1 MKRNTHYGLIVR
13 TISAFLLLFIL
24 SLPLASCKADG
35 ETPGKESGTE
45 SEVAY
50 TAYDAPDGLSR
61 RELARSLQSE
71 LLPAKETGSEA
82 ETLLGGLTPVQY
94 LPQAPQDL
102 VGKRLL
108 LMLMLTEDQYAGSTV
123 FRYTAPQGNSGEEL
137 AIFFGS
143 LENSDGGGYYALVLK
158 TEYGSMGSFL
168 DESKKGSLLGT
179 VTAVRYIGFN
189 DMLHSSNNISALV
202 NSGKDSAGKDSVICY
217 GSIEG
222 NGSISAVD
230 GGTRSAPAAEVFE
243 STLARFGLS

>member
-13 TISAFLLLFIL
+13 TISVFLLVFIL
-24 SLPLASCKADG
+24 SLPLGSCIA
-35 ETPGKESGTE
+35 GKNPTTE
-45 SEVAY
+45 SSATELVNDG
-50 TAYDAPDGLSR
+50 DADRVSR
-61 RELARSLQSE
+61 RELARSLQSK

-102 VGKRLL
+102 VGQRLF
-108 LMLMLTEDQYAGSTV
+108 LMLTGDQYAGSTV

-143 LENSDGGGYYALVLK
+143 LENSDGGGYYALILK

-168 DESKKGSLLGT
+168 DESKKGSLRGT

-202 NSGKDSAGKDSVICY
+202 NSGKASAGKDSVICY

>member
-13 TISAFLLLFIL
+13 TISVFLLVFIL

-35 ETPGKESGTE
+35 KTPGKESGTE

-61 RELARSLQSE
+61 RELARSLQSG

-82 ETLLGGLTPVQY
+82 ETLPGGLTPVQY
-94 LPQAPQDL
+94 LPQAPPDL

-108 LMLMLTEDQYAGSTV
+108 LMLTGDQYAGSTV

-168 DESKKGSLLGT
+168 DESKKGSLRGT

-189 DMLHSSNNISALV
+189 DMLHSSNNISALAS
-202 NSGKDSAGKDSVICY
+202 SGKDSAGKDSVICY

>member
-13 TISAFLLLFIL
+13 TISVFLLVFIL
-24 SLPLASCKADG
+24 SLPLGSCIA
-35 ETPGKESGTE
+35 GKNPTTE
-45 SEVAY
+45 SSATELVNDG
-50 TAYDAPDGLSR
+50 DADRVSR
-61 RELARSLQSE
+61 RELARSLQSK

-82 ETLLGGLTPVQY
+82 ETLPGGLTPVQY

-108 LMLMLTEDQYAGSTV
+108 LMLTVDQYAGSTV

>member
-13 TISAFLLLFIL
+13 TISVFLLVFIL
-24 SLPLASCKADG
+24 SLPLGSCIA
-35 ETPGKESGTE
+35 GKNPTTE
-45 SEVAY
+45 SSATELVNDG
-50 TAYDAPDGLSR
+50 DADRVSR
-61 RELARSLQSE
+61 RELARSLQSK

-102 VGKRLL
+102 VGQRLF
-108 LMLMLTEDQYAGSTV
+108 LMLTGDQYAGNTV

-143 LENSDGGGYYALVLK
+143 LENSDGGGYYALILK

>member
-13 TISAFLLLFIL
+13 TISVFLLVFIL
-24 SLPLASCKADG
+24 SLPLGSCIA
-35 ETPGKESGTE
+35 GKNPTTE
-45 SEVAY
+45 SSATELVNDG
-50 TAYDAPDGLSR
+50 DADRVSR
-61 RELARSLQSE
+61 RELARSLQSG

-82 ETLLGGLTPVQY
+82 ETLPGGLTPVQY

-102 VGKRLL
+102 VGQRLF
-108 LMLMLTEDQYAGSTV
+108 LMLTEDQYAGSTV

-168 DESKKGSLLGT
+168 DESKKGSLRGT

>member
-13 TISAFLLLFIL
+13 TISVFLLVFIL

-50 TAYDAPDGLSR
+50 TAYTVPDGLSR
-61 RELARSLQSE
+61 RELARSLQSG

-82 ETLLGGLTPVQY
+82 ETLPGGLTPVQY

-102 VGKRLL
+102 VGQRLF
-108 LMLMLTEDQYAGSTV
+108 LMLTGDQYAGNTV

-168 DESKKGSLLGT
+168 DESKKGSLRGT

>member
-13 TISAFLLLFIL
+13 TISVFLLVFIL

-50 TAYDAPDGLSR
+50 TEYDAPDGLSR
-61 RELARSLQSE
+61 RELARSLQSG

-102 VGKRLL
+102 VGQRLF
-108 LMLMLTEDQYAGSTV
+108 LMLTGDQYAGSTV

-143 LENSDGGGYYALVLK
+143 LENSDGGGYYALILK

-168 DESKKGSLLGT
+168 DESKKGSLRGT

>member
-13 TISAFLLLFIL
+13 TISVFLLVFIL
-24 SLPLASCKADG
+24 SLPLGSCIA
-35 ETPGKESGTE
+35 GKNPTTE
-45 SEVAY
+45 SSATELVNDG
-50 TAYDAPDGLSR
+50 DADRVSR
-61 RELARSLQSE
+61 RELARSLQSK

-102 VGKRLL
+102 VGQRLF
-108 LMLMLTEDQYAGSTV
+108 LMLTEDQYAGNTV

-143 LENSDGGGYYALVLK
+143 LENSDGGGYYALILK

-168 DESKKGSLLGT
+168 DESKKGSLRGT

-230 GGTRSAPAAEVFE
+230 GGTRSAPTAEVFE

>member
-13 TISAFLLLFIL
+13 TISAFLLVFIL

-61 RELARSLQSE
+61 RELARSLQSK

-82 ETLLGGLTPVQY
+82 ETLPGGLTPVQY

-108 LMLMLTEDQYAGSTV
+108 LMLTGDQYAGSTV
-123 FRYTAPQGNSGEEL
+123 FRYTAPQENSGEEL

-143 LENSDGGGYYALVLK
+143 LENSDGGGYYALILK

-168 DESKKGSLLGT
+168 DESKKGSLRGT

-189 DMLHSSNNISALV
+189 DMLHSSNDISALAS
-202 NSGKDSAGKDSVICY
+202 SGKASAGKDSVICY

>member
-13 TISAFLLLFIL
+13 TISVFLLVFIL
-24 SLPLASCKADG
+24 SLPLGSCIA
-35 ETPGKESGTE
+35 GKNPTTE
-45 SEVAY
+45 SSATELVNDG
-50 TAYDAPDGLSR
+50 DADRVSR
-61 RELARSLQSE
+61 RELARSLQSK

-82 ETLLGGLTPVQY
+82 ETLPGGLTPVQY

-123 FRYTAPQGNSGEEL
+123 FRYTASQGNSGEEL

-168 DESKKGSLLGT
+168 DESKKGSLRGT

-189 DMLHSSNNISALV
+189 DMLHSSNNISALAS
-202 NSGKDSAGKDSVICY
+202 SGKASAGKDSVICY

-222 NGSISAVD
+222 NGSISTVD

>member
-13 TISAFLLLFIL
+13 TISAFLLVFIL

-61 RELARSLQSE
+61 RELARSLQSK

-82 ETLLGGLTPVQY
+82 ETLPGGLTPVQY

-108 LMLMLTEDQYAGSTV
+108 LMLTGDQYAGSTV
-123 FRYTAPQGNSGEEL
+123 FRYTAPQENSGEEL

-143 LENSDGGGYYALVLK
+143 LENSDGGGYYALILK

-168 DESKKGSLLGT
+168 DESKKGSLRGT
-179 VTAVRYIGFN
+179 VTAVRYIGFD
-189 DMLHSSNNISALV
+189 DMLHSSNDISALAS
-202 NSGKDSAGKDSVICY
+202 SGKASAGKDSVICY

>member
-13 TISAFLLLFIL
+13 TISVFLLVFIL
-24 SLPLASCKADG
+24 SLPLGSCIA
-35 ETPGKESGTE
+35 GKNPTTE
-45 SEVAY
+45 SSATELVNDG
-50 TAYDAPDGLSR
+50 DADRVSR
-61 RELARSLQSE
+61 RELARSLQSG

-82 ETLLGGLTPVQY
+82 ETLPGGLTPVQY

-102 VGKRLL
+102 VGKRLF
-108 LMLMLTEDQYAGSTV
+108 LMLTEDQYAGNTV

-168 DESKKGSLLGT
+168 DESKKGSLRGT

>member
-13 TISAFLLLFIL
+13 TISVFLLVFIL

-35 ETPGKESGTE
+35 ETSGKESGTE

-61 RELARSLQSE
+61 RELARSLQSK

-102 VGKRLL
+102 VGQRLF
-108 LMLMLTEDQYAGSTV
+108 LMLTGDQYAGSTV

-202 NSGKDSAGKDSVICY
+202 NSGKASAGKDSVICY

>member
-13 TISAFLLLFIL
+13 TISVFLLVFIL
-24 SLPLASCKADG
+24 SLPLGSCIA
-35 ETPGKESGTE
+35 GKNPTTE
-45 SEVAY
+45 SSATELVNDG
-50 TAYDAPDGLSR
+50 DADRVSR
-61 RELARSLQSE
+61 RELARSLQSG

-102 VGKRLL
+102 VGQRLF
-108 LMLMLTEDQYAGSTV
+108 LMLTEDQYAGSTV

-168 DESKKGSLLGT
+168 DESKKGSLRGT

-189 DMLHSSNNISALV
+189 DMLHSSNDISALV
-202 NSGKDSAGKDSVICY
+202 NSGKASAGKDSVICY

>member
-13 TISAFLLLFIL
+13 TISVFLLVFIL
-24 SLPLASCKADG
+24 SLPLGSCIA
-35 ETPGKESGTE
+35 GKNPTTE
-45 SEVAY
+45 SSATELVNDG
-50 TAYDAPDGLSR
+50 DADRVSR
-61 RELARSLQSE
+61 RELARSLQSK

-102 VGKRLL
+102 VGQRLF
-108 LMLMLTEDQYAGSTV
+108 LMLTGDQYAGSTV

-143 LENSDGGGYYALVLK
+143 LENSDGGGYYALILK

>member
-13 TISAFLLLFIL
+13 TISVFLLVFIL
-24 SLPLASCKADG
+24 SLPLGSCIA
-35 ETPGKESGTE
+35 GKNPTTE
-45 SEVAY
+45 SSATELVNDG
-50 TAYDAPDGLSR
+50 DADRVSR

-82 ETLLGGLTPVQY
+82 ETLPGGLTPVQY

-108 LMLMLTEDQYAGSTV
+108 LMLTEDQYAGNTV

-168 DESKKGSLLGT
+168 DESKKGSLRGT

-222 NGSISAVD
+222 NGSISTVD

>member
-1 MKRNTHYGLIVR
+1 MKRNTHYELIVR
-13 TISAFLLLFIL
+13 TISVFLLVFIL
-24 SLPLASCKADG
+24 SLPLGSCIA
-35 ETPGKESGTE
+35 GKNPTTE
-45 SEVAY
+45 SSATELVNDG
-50 TAYDAPDGLSR
+50 DADRVSR
-61 RELARSLQSE
+61 RELARSLQSK

-82 ETLLGGLTPVQY
+82 ETLPGGLTPVQY

-102 VGKRLL
+102 VGQRLF
-108 LMLMLTEDQYAGSTV
+108 LMLTEDQYAGSTV

-168 DESKKGSLLGT
+168 DESKKGSLRGT

>member
-13 TISAFLLLFIL
+13 TISVFLLVFIL
-24 SLPLASCKADG
+24 SLPLGSCIA
-35 ETPGKESGTE
+35 GKNPTTE
-45 SEVAY
+45 SSATELVNDG
-50 TAYDAPDGLSR
+50 DADRVSR
-61 RELARSLQSE
+61 RELARSLQSG

-82 ETLLGGLTPVQY
+82 ETLPGGLTPVQY

-108 LMLMLTEDQYAGSTV
+108 LMLTGDQYAGNTV

-143 LENSDGGGYYALVLK
+143 LENSDGGGYYALILK

-168 DESKKGSLLGT
+168 DESKKGSLRGT

-189 DMLHSSNNISALV
+189 DMLHSSNDISALV
-202 NSGKDSAGKDSVICY
+202 NSGKASAGKDSVICY

>member
-13 TISAFLLLFIL
+13 TISVFLLVFIL
-24 SLPLASCKADG
+24 SLPLGSCIA
-35 ETPGKESGTE
+35 GKNPTTE
-45 SEVAY
+45 SSTTELVNDG
-50 TAYDAPDGLSR
+50 DADRVSR
-61 RELARSLQSE
+61 RELARSLQSG

-82 ETLLGGLTPVQY
+82 ETLPGGLTPVQY

-102 VGKRLL
+102 VGHRLL
-108 LMLMLTEDQYAGSTV
+108 LMLMLTEDQYAGNTV

-137 AIFFGS
+137 VIFFGS

-168 DESKKGSLLGT
+168 DESKKGSLRGT

>member
-13 TISAFLLLFIL
+13 TISVFLLVFIL
-24 SLPLASCKADG
+24 SLPLGSCIA
-35 ETPGKESGTE
+35 GKNPTTE
-45 SEVAY
+45 SSATELVNGG
-50 TAYDAPDGLSR
+50 DADRVSR
-61 RELARSLQSE
+61 RELARSLQSG

-102 VGKRLL
+102 VGQRLF
-108 LMLMLTEDQYAGSTV
+108 LMLTGDQYAGSTV

-143 LENSDGGGYYALVLK
+143 LENSDGGGYYALILK

>member
-13 TISAFLLLFIL
+13 TISVFLLVFIL
-24 SLPLASCKADG
+24 SLPLGSCIA
-35 ETPGKESGTE
+35 GKNPTTE
-45 SEVAY
+45 SSATELVNDG
-50 TAYDAPDGLSR
+50 DADRVSR
-61 RELARSLQSE
+61 RELARSLQSK

-108 LMLMLTEDQYAGSTV
+108 LMLTEDQYAGSTV

-143 LENSDGGGYYALVLK
+143 LENSDGGGYYALILK

-168 DESKKGSLLGT
+168 DESKKGSLRGT

>member
-13 TISAFLLLFIL
+13 TISVFLLVFIL
-24 SLPLASCKADG
+24 SLPLGSCIA
-35 ETPGKESGTE
+35 GKNPTTE
-45 SEVAY
+45 SSATELVNDG
-50 TAYDAPDGLSR
+50 DADRVSR
-61 RELARSLQSE
+61 RELARSLQSK

-102 VGKRLL
+102 VGQRLF
-108 LMLMLTEDQYAGSTV
+108 LMLTEDQYAGSTV

-168 DESKKGSLLGT
+168 DESKKGSLRGT

-189 DMLHSSNNISALV
+189 DMLHSSNDISALAS
-202 NSGKDSAGKDSVICY
+202 SGKASAGKDSVICY

>member
-13 TISAFLLLFIL
+13 TISVFLLVFIL
-24 SLPLASCKADG
+24 SLPLGSCIA
-35 ETPGKESGTE
+35 GKNPTTE
-45 SEVAY
+45 SSATELVNDG
-50 TAYDAPDGLSR
+50 DADRVSR
-61 RELARSLQSE
+61 RELARSLQSK

-108 LMLMLTEDQYAGSTV
+108 LMLTGDQYAGSTV

-143 LENSDGGGYYALVLK
+143 LENSDGGGYYALILK

-168 DESKKGSLLGT
+168 DESKKGSLRGT

>member
-13 TISAFLLLFIL
+13 TISVFLLVFIL
-24 SLPLASCKADG
+24 SLPLGSCIA
-35 ETPGKESGTE
+35 GKNPTTE
-45 SEVAY
+45 SSATELVNDG
-50 TAYDAPDGLSR
+50 DADRVSR
-61 RELARSLQSE
+61 RELARSLQSK

-108 LMLMLTEDQYAGSTV
+108 LMLTGDQYAGSTV

-143 LENSDGGGYYALVLK
+143 LENSDGGGYYALILK

-168 DESKKGSLLGT
+168 DESKKGSLRGT

-189 DMLHSSNNISALV
+189 DMLHSSNDISALV
-202 NSGKDSAGKDSVICY
+202 NSGKASAGKDSVICY

>member
-13 TISAFLLLFIL
+13 TISVFLLVFIL
-24 SLPLASCKADG
+24 SLPLGSCIA
-35 ETPGKESGTE
+35 GKNPTTE
-45 SEVAY
+45 SSATELENDG
-50 TAYDAPDGLSR
+50 DADRVSR
-61 RELARSLQSE
+61 RELARSLQSG

-82 ETLLGGLTPVQY
+82 ETLPGGLTPVQY

-102 VGKRLL
+102 VGQRLF
-108 LMLMLTEDQYAGSTV
+108 LMLTGDQYAGSTV

-143 LENSDGGGYYALVLK
+143 LENSDGGGYYALILK

-168 DESKKGSLLGT
+168 DESKKGSLRGT

-202 NSGKDSAGKDSVICY
+202 NSGNDSAGKDSVICY

>member
-13 TISAFLLLFIL
+13 TISVFLLVFIL
-24 SLPLASCKADG
+24 SLPLGSCIA
-35 ETPGKESGTE
+35 GKNPTTE
-45 SEVAY
+45 SSATELVNDG
-50 TAYDAPDGLSR
+50 DADRVSR
-61 RELARSLQSE
+61 RELARSLQSG

-82 ETLLGGLTPVQY
+82 ETLPGGLTPVQY

-108 LMLMLTEDQYAGSTV
+108 LMLTGDQYAGSTV

-168 DESKKGSLLGT
+168 DESKKGSLRGT

-189 DMLHSSNNISALV
+189 DMLHSSNNISALAS
-202 NSGKDSAGKDSVICY
+202 SGKASAGKDSVICY

>member
-13 TISAFLLLFIL
+13 TISVFLLVFIL

-61 RELARSLQSE
+61 RELARSLQSG

-108 LMLMLTEDQYAGSTV
+108 LMLTGDQYAGSTV

-143 LENSDGGGYYALVLK
+143 LENSDGGGYYALILK

-168 DESKKGSLLGT
+168 DESKKGSLRGT

-189 DMLHSSNNISALV
+189 DMLHSSNDISALV
-202 NSGKDSAGKDSVICY
+202 NSGKASAGKDSVICY